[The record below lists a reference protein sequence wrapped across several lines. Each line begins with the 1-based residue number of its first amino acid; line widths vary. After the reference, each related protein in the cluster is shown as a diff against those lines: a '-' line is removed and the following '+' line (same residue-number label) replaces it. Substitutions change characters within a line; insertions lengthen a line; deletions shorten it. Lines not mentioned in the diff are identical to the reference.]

1 MTDQYIYGQP
11 IYGQEIQYQEINPND
26 PTLIQGQEYGTYQIG
41 NYQQNTTTTTN
52 TVTMQ
57 PTITTTYQTYEEKQ
71 PIYYGQTEEY
81 SQPVYVQQDQTGQI
95 YEYQQEPV
103 TKIEGYENYYQQIQ
117 NPNQQQIIQEQYQ
130 QPQSIAQQQAQI
142 AQQNRIIQHQAKIV
156 QQMVQPKQHIK
167 QPQPQTV
174 KLPPSASR
182 NPNIKQK
189 YQQQQYQQPQ
199 YQIPQ
204 YQQQYQ
210 QQQYQQDQFQRK
222 NSPHL
227 IKGNYESSN
236 KQGEP
241 YNDKPIIEPDFQPE
255 IPIANSVLNQSQ
267 IPFQQNVSTTPAY
280 NPQLQPSSGNS
291 KVMPKQSQNLQP
303 TYVIPRRN
311 PNMKIKQ
318 YQNIN
323 NDSHFVI
330 SKDPGS
336 RTVPYDP
343 NEEPN
348 VSNASKIKKKI
359 SGEQPLSHKDSAIS
373 KKSLN
378 ANNEPIENENQNNEQ
393 MFLKEGE
400 TVNSKMLDSVVERDM
415 QNIGKSGMDNAG
427 RNIVKS
433 TEQNIMESKISNDEI
448 EKENPIEEKFPDQS
462 NINNNQ
468 NENFPQDENQNQ
480 FGENETDDVDIDDQ
494 LEFLPTIDNILKGNA
509 ELLPPPKKK
518 KYLY

>member
-204 YQQQYQ
+204 YQQQ
-210 QQQYQQDQFQRK
+210 QYQQDQFQRK

-227 IKGNYESSN
+227 IQGNYESPN

-267 IPFQQNVSTTPAY
+267 ISFQQNVSTTPAY
-280 NPQLQPSSGNS
+280 NPQLQPPPGNS

-343 NEEPN
+343 NEEPK

-359 SGEQPLSHKDSAIS
+359 SGEQSLSHKDSAIS
-373 KKSLN
+373 KNL
-378 ANNEPIENENQNNEQ
+378 
-393 MFLKEGE
+393 
-400 TVNSKMLDSVVERDM
+400 
-415 QNIGKSGMDNAG
+415 
-427 RNIVKS
+427 
-433 TEQNIMESKISNDEI
+433 
-448 EKENPIEEKFPDQS
+448 
-462 NINNNQ
+462 
-468 NENFPQDENQNQ
+468 
-480 FGENETDDVDIDDQ
+480 
-494 LEFLPTIDNILKGNA
+494 
-509 ELLPPPKKK
+509 
-518 KYLY
+518 